1 MTEITRLHARA
12 RMLSRLAKAAPG
24 ALAARLSER
33 AAECL
38 RMAAERERELAPH
51 GGHRRQ
57 SAQQQQQQQQTQPRD
72 GGGDIPPA
80 PRR

>member
-24 ALAARLSER
+24 ALATRLSER

-38 RMAAERERELAPH
+38 RMAAEREREFAPH
-51 GGHRRQ
+51 DGHRRQ
-57 SAQQQQQQQQTQPRD
+57 SAQQQQQTQPQD
-72 GGGDIPPA
+72 EGGNVPPA
-80 PRR
+80 RRQ